1 VQTPG
6 KPCRV
11 GAVLLVR
18 LCTGRSRC
26 FFPLQRN
33 GLHGPRDAASR
44 RGASARSA
52 PAHHAAG
59 PSSFRMAHRTRARHE
74 GRVPCLRLPFGGR
87 RASVATI
94 CNSVATLCNSVATMY
109 NSFATQFGTCGEGKE
124 KGREKGASPAHAGMC
139 ARVSAI
145 RPCLIMPSPILPALM
160 REGPIAKPV
169 RERAR
174 ESARAPNNLPPAS
187 SLPSHPPTKMRSKT
201 CFWPPALPHL
211 RLLIPH
217 WTRLR
222 PLPPAHSPK
231 PWTLNSKP

>member
-139 ARVSAI
+139 ARVRRDPPLPDYAEPHTSSAHA
-145 RPCLIMPSPILPALM
+145 RGTHRKACV
-160 REGPIAKPV
+160 RESA

-174 ESARAPNNLPPAS
+174 TQQPPACLISSFSSPNQNALKNLFLASRPAS
-187 SLPSHPPTKMRSKT
+187 SAPSHSPLDPSSATPARSL
-201 CFWPPALPHL
+201 A
-211 RLLIPH
+211 
-217 WTRLR
+217 
-222 PLPPAHSPK
+222 
-231 PWTLNSKP
+231 